1 MEQNDKGR
9 RAIQIVAQI
18 LYRYFPNIKI
28 EVTYLSICDLIITYD
43 DGAVCGISVKLSTYK
58 QSKLFKKTSD
68 YLGKLDFSNVEYR
81 IPVLLLCV
89 NESAETATFTPL
101 IGWSHGRPEIYTNGV
116 QNLLTKES
124 SKQFSL
130 YVHTMSDIISFLDV
144 NHWNVLKKIRIETQ
158 TRDGNAI
165 PAEIVYLRKFSNS
178 YKMRNSH
185 IVDEKIS
192 VDRLLNGI
200 PQDDY
205 PNDILDD
212 CILGA
217 FEPHFVNASMQ
228 SSLIL
233 LNSDV
238 KQLQIYKSYCHN
250 EVQISVF
257 PYLDDDYREL
267 IVDKFDIPTY
277 KLDLFTSSSKYK
289 DLFENRYFETSLS
302 LNTWVNEFAAKRNT
316 EYVIGS
322 IKEYFV

>member
-1 MEQNDKGR
+1 MVQNDKGR
-9 RAIQIVAQI
+9 RAIQIAAQI

-28 EVTYLSICDLIITYD
+28 EVTYLSICDLIISFE
-43 DGAVCGISVKLSTYK
+43 DGAVCGISVKLSTYR

-101 IGWSHGRPEIYTNGV
+101 IGWSHGRAEIYTNGV
-116 QNLLTKES
+116 QKLLTEES

-165 PAEIVYLRKFSNS
+165 PAEIVYLRNFSNS

-212 CILGA
+212 CILKA
-217 FEPHFVNASMQ
+217 IEPYFVNISVQ

-238 KQLQIYKSYCHN
+238 KQLQIYKSYCHT
-250 EVQISVF
+250 EVEIRIF
-257 PYLDDDYREL
+257 PHLDDVYREL
-267 IVDKFDIPTY
+267 LVHNFDFPIY
-277 KLDLFTSSSKYK
+277 KLDLFTPSQKYK

-302 LNTWVNEFAAKRNT
+302 FNTWVNEFASKRNT
-316 EYVIGS
+316 EYFTGNV
-322 IKEYFV
+322 KEYFV